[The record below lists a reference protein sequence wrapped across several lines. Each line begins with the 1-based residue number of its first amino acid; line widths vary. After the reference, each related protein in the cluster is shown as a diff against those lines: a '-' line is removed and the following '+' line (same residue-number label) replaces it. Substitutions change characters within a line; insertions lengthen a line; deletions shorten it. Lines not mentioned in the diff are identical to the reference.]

1 MATADAVRMQWKVVL
16 GVAILVISAVRL
28 VTVLLDFEGGSY
40 GVGQLT
46 AVVLFCLLGAWLIR
60 SSRQQVKG

>member
-1 MATADAVRMQWKVVL
+1 MHWKVVV
-16 GVAILVISAVRL
+16 GIVILAISAVRL

-46 AVVLFCLLGAWLIR
+46 AGVLFCLLGPWLIH
-60 SSRQQVKG
+60 SARQQVKG